1 MLNIYIH
8 MKIGTSHIFITTKQN
23 TLKNLKPNRRAS
35 RSKLCINNNK
45 TLREF
50 REKREN
56 IKNKTEQN
64 KQKPTQETAL
74 ALET

>member
-23 TLKNLKPNRRAS
+23 TLKNPKPNRRGS

-45 TLREF
+45 TLGEF
-50 REKREN
+50 RGKR
-56 IKNKTEQN
+56 
-64 KQKPTQETAL
+64 
-74 ALET
+74 